1 MKLRHI
7 GQLCFGLAT
16 FIPGV
21 YNLRA
26 KKNGSGGSYSARY
39 CYSVYLRHMVMS
51 HQKIL
56 SVNPRVVAELGPGD
70 SLGIGMMAL
79 LLGSEKYYALDVV
92 KFSSSVKN
100 IEVLDELILLLK
112 SQEDI
117 PGDQEFPRV
126 IPKLSS
132 YKFPKEIFS
141 EEYLSKCLATSRISK
156 IKKSITNSNGMVE
169 YKAPWFDNSVI
180 SENSVDMI
188 ISQAVLE
195 HVDDLSLAY
204 KSMFKWLASGG
215 YMSHCIDFKCH
226 GKSIYWD
233 GHWKIPNWYWFLL
246 RGNRPYLLNR
256 SPFYVHQELIEEN
269 KFKILSIVRIVIK
282 PSFSRQKLN
291 IKFQKMPDIDRETS
305 GVFIQIKK

>member
-7 GQLCFGLAT
+7 GQLFFGIAT

-39 CYSVYLRHMVMS
+39 CYSVYLRHMVMAY
-51 HQKIL
+51 QKGLTIY
-56 SVNPRVVAELGPGD
+56 PRVVAELGPGD
-70 SLGIGMMAL
+70 SLGVGLMAL

-92 KFSSSVKN
+92 EFSNSIKN

-117 PGDQEFPRV
+117 PDDIEFPRV

-141 EEYLSKCLATSRISK
+141 EEYLCKCLTPSRISK
-156 IKKSITNSNGMVE
+156 IKKSITRSKGMVE

-180 SENSVDMI
+180 SKNSVDMI

-195 HVDDLSLAY
+195 HVDDLALAY
-204 KSMFKWLASGG
+204 KSMYKWLVSGG
-215 YMSHCIDFKCH
+215 YMTHCIDFKSH
-226 GKSIYWD
+226 GKSSYWD
-233 GHWKIPNWYWFLL
+233 GHWKMPNWYWFLL
-246 RGNRPYLLNR
+246 RGDRPYLLNR
-256 SPFYVHQELIEEN
+256 SPFYVHQEIIEKN
-269 KFKILSIVRIVIK
+269 KFKILFVKRIVSQ
-282 PSFSRQKLN
+282 PSFPRRKLN
-291 IKFQKMPDIDRETS
+291 LEFQKMPEDDRETS
-305 GVFIQIKK
+305 SVFIQIKK